1 MTNDE
6 ARMTKEIRIPNDE
19 SSAPEPLQ
27 SIRVSSFVILS
38 SFGFR
43 QLTFL
48 MAALALMAWAAPLS
62 ACPFCAAVGLTLG
75 DEIDAAAV
83 AVIAQYRSP
92 GSDDPNLTDPEA
104 AKAEFT
110 IVRVLK
116 GRENLGDQ
124 RTLRVLYFAQPA
136 PDAKFLVLGNN
147 PPELKWATPVTL
159 TPRGWEYLRTMLELP
174 PKGHE
179 RLLVALKHLEDSEE
193 MLRRDSYDEFARA
206 PFDVVKKVGPQLD
219 PQYLIK
225 QISAPVN
232 VPQATNGLTNRAQ
245 IVRLYCTLLGVCGT
259 AEHAKSLEKILRSN
273 DPQYTP
279 ALDAMIAAYLRLAGA
294 DGLPL
299 MEELFL
305 TSQRPEDGSKSN
317 AAINALR
324 FHGQEP
330 DIIPCA
336 RVVEL
341 MRKLLDRPQLAARV
355 LADLARWSE
364 KPEDWKDVDRVAQ
377 LFEQAKGDTLW
388 TRDPAVGYL
397 MACPLPE
404 AKAHLERLAKIDP
417 AAVKRGSSI
426 GLPTDSTV
434 YLGGGSVAT
443 SQPSSQA
450 AGGTAVSQS
459 TAAAGAT
466 AGVGGRMSEST
477 VSDRGAILRTIGLP
491 VAGGFVAVVIL
502 ALSRLWLRRRPHT
515 GTE

>member
-1 MTNDE
+1 MTNVE
-6 ARMTKEIRIPNDE
+6 VRMTKETRNPNDE
-19 SSAPEPLQ
+19 GSGPRLLRRFRA
-27 SIRVSSFVILS
+27 SSFVIDS
-38 SFGFR
+38 PFGLR
-43 QLTFL
+43 HSTFIV
-48 MAALALMAWAAPLS
+48 AALALVTCAAPLS

-104 AKAEFT
+104 AKAEFA

-116 GRENLGDQ
+116 GREALGDR
-124 RTLRVLYFAQPA
+124 RTIRSLYFAEP
-136 PDAKFLVLGNN
+136 PPGAKFLVLGNN
-147 PPELKWATPVTL
+147 PPDLKWATPVTL
-159 TPRGWEYLRTMLELP
+159 TPRGWEYLRTMRDLP

-179 RLLVALKHLEDSEE
+179 RLLVALKYLEDQEE

-206 PFDVVKKVGPQLD
+206 PFDVVKKLGPQLD
-219 PQYLIK
+219 PQYLLK
-225 QISAPVN
+225 QVSAPVN
-232 VPQATNGLTNRAQ
+232 VPNPANGLTNRAQ

-259 AEHAKSLEKILRSN
+259 AEHTKPLETILRSG

-330 DIIPCA
+330 DIIPRA

-341 MRKLLDRPQLAARV
+341 LRKLLDRPQLAARV

-417 AAVKRGSSI
+417 AAVKRGSSL

-434 YLGGGSVAT
+434 YLGGGPAVT
-443 SQPSSQA
+443 QSS
-450 AGGTAVSQS
+450 SQS
-459 TAAAGAT
+459 TAGPAAVSQLPTAAGRTTDEAETMPALT
-466 AGVGGRMSEST
+466 ASNRGT
-477 VSDRGAILRTIGLP
+477 VLWTIGLP
-491 VAGGFVAVVIL
+491 VAGGLLAVVLL
-502 ALSRLWLRRRPHT
+502 AVARLWLRGRPSRA
-515 GTE
+515 G